1 MLTGPVNCLLSFCAW
16 RLKLCWISAVGGL
29 NYRPCA
35 LWFTE
40 ADMWVSMCVCLKTAA
55 LPEPCIIMSAVALT
69 KRSPFLSFYLC
80 VLSVIPLSHATTLNI
95 YADMNTLSL
104 CLTSGS
110 RFLKTY
116 ILVFSIMENRSGLSL
131 AHFISQTSLRSNLD
145 GSPGVDPPS
154 ASPDEARVSTSKN
167 VNTPVISIIASRL
180 IKYICFKTNSHSTSR
195 KRDWLI

>member
-1 MLTGPVNCLLSFCAW
+1 
-16 RLKLCWISAVGGL
+16 
-29 NYRPCA
+29 
-35 LWFTE
+35 
-40 ADMWVSMCVCLKTAA
+40 MCVCLKTAA

-69 KRSPFLSFYLC
+69 KWSPFLSFYLC

-180 IKYICFKTNSHSTSR
+180 KKYICFKNKLSQHKQEKGVTNLTLILPICLELQLDKKGEE
-195 KRDWLI
+195 KRRERNQTWSYN

>member
-1 MLTGPVNCLLSFCAW
+1 MKTKALLNLCSGW
-16 RLKLCWISAVGGL
+16 SKLQAMCSVIYWS
-29 NYRPCA
+29 
-35 LWFTE
+35 WH
-40 ADMWVSMCVCLKTAA
+40 VSEHVCLFENGSTSWTLYNYECSSSDKTVT
-55 LPEPCIIMSAVALT
+55 ISF
-69 KRSPFLSFYLC
+69 FLSFHLC

-180 IKYICFKTNSHSTSR
+180 KKDICFKTNSHSTSR